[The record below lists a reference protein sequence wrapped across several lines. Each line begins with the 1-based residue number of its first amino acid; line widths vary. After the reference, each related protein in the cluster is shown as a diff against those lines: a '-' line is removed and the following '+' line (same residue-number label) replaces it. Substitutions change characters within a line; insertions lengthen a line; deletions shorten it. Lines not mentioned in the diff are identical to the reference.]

1 MSRAVRILTCVLL
14 PLFTLILGWQ
24 LGMAMQE
31 RELQDI
37 QKNLEILYGG
47 QTASGVVVQDP
58 EKEVN
63 PALMWGVWRL
73 LSKNYIAPEKMK
85 TQEMLYGAVGGLV
98 AAIGDP
104 YTVFMTPTEN
114 QQFHQSLGGRLE
126 GIGAE
131 LTLRDGQVVVVA
143 PIKGS
148 PAAEAGLSPED
159 IIINVN
165 DEDVTGKSLVQVV
178 ERIRGPKGT
187 SVVLTIERPGEEEF
201 LIFTIV
207 RNEILV
213 PSVEYEIKKTATGSI
228 GYIALNQFGDGSVEE
243 VRKALAE
250 LRNEDLTGLVFDVRF
265 NGGGYLEGAVELVS
279 FFLSGGKAVSVQRRT
294 GEPIHHYVIGRPIIP
309 DMPMVILI
317 NEGSASASEILAG
330 ALQDHKRATVIGK
343 KSFGKGTVQE
353 VFDLPGGSS
362 IRITTAKW
370 LTPNGKDLSS
380 EGVLPDITV
389 ERTREEIQNKRDPQ
403 LDAAIEWLV
412 DGEDVTKKE

>member
-1 MSRAVRILTCVLL
+1 
-14 PLFTLILGWQ
+14 
-24 LGMAMQE
+24 MQG
-31 RELQDI
+31 RELQEI
-37 QKNLEILYGG
+37 EKNLEILYGG
-47 QTASGVVVQDP
+47 QTASGALVQDP

-73 LSKNYIAPEKMK
+73 LSKHYIAPENMK

-114 QQFHQSLGGRLE
+114 EDFHQSLGGRLE

-131 LTLRDGQVVVVA
+131 LTLKDSHIVVVA
-143 PIKGS
+143 PLKGS
-148 PAAEAGLSPED
+148 PAAEAGLAPED
-159 IIINVN
+159 IIIKVN
-165 DEDVTGKSLVQVV
+165 DEDVTGKGLVQVV

-187 SVVLTIERPGEEEF
+187 SVTLTIERMGEEDF
-201 LIFTIV
+201 LTFTIV
-207 RNEILV
+207 RNEIHV
-213 PSVEYEIKKTATGSI
+213 PSVEYEVKKTATGSI
-228 GYIALNQFGDGSVEE
+228 GYIALNQFGDDSVAE
-243 VRKALAE
+243 VREVLDALE
-250 LRNEDLTGLVFDVRF
+250 HEDLTGIVFDVRF

-279 FFLSGGKAVSVQRRT
+279 FFLSEGKVVSVQRRT
-294 GEPIHHYVIGRPIIP
+294 GEPIHHYVTSRPLVP
-309 DMPMVILI
+309 DLPMVVLI

-330 ALQDHKRATVIGK
+330 ALQDHKRATIIGK

-370 LTPNGKDLSS
+370 LTPNGKDLGS
-380 EGVLPDITV
+380 EGVMPDIVV
-389 ERTREEIQNKRDPQ
+389 ERTREEIQNKVDPQ

-412 DGEDVTKKE
+412 DGEDVTKK

>member
-1 MSRAVRILTCVLL
+1 MSRAIRILTCILL

-37 QKNLEILYGG
+37 QKNLEVLYGG
-47 QTASGVVVQDP
+47 QTASGTVVQDP

-98 AAIGDP
+98 EAVGDP

-114 QQFHQSLGGRLE
+114 QQFHQSLQGRLE

-131 LTLRDGQVVVVA
+131 LTLRDKQVVIVA
-143 PIKGS
+143 PLKGS
-148 PAAEAGLSPED
+148 PAAEAGLAPED
-159 IIINVN
+159 IIVKVN

-187 SVVLTIERPGEEEF
+187 SVTLTIDRPGEEEF
-201 LIFTIV
+201 LTFTIV
-207 RNEILV
+207 RNEIRV
-213 PSVEYEIKKTATGSI
+213 PSVEYEVKKTATGSV
-228 GYIALNQFGDGSVEE
+228 GYIALNQFGDDSVEE
-243 VRKALAE
+243 VRDALHE
-250 LRNEDLTGLVFDVRF
+250 LSKEDLTGLIFDVRF

-279 FFLSGGKAVSVQRRT
+279 FFLSEGKVVSVQRRT
-294 GEPIHHYVIGRPIIP
+294 GEPIHHYVTGRPIASDIP
-309 DMPMVILI
+309 VVVLI

-370 LTPNGKDLSS
+370 LTPNGKDLGS
-380 EGVLPDITV
+380 EGVVPDIAV
-389 ERTREEIQNKRDPQ
+389 ERTREEIQNKIDPQ

-412 DGEDVTKKE
+412 DGEDVTKN

>member
-1 MSRAVRILTCVLL
+1 MSSAVRILTCFLL
-14 PLFTLILGWQ
+14 PLFTLVLGWQ
-24 LGMAMQE
+24 LGMVMQE
-31 RELQDI
+31 RELQEI
-37 QKNLEILYGG
+37 QENLEVLYGG
-47 QTASGVVVQDP
+47 QTASGTVIQDP

-73 LSKNYIAPEKMK
+73 LQKNYIAPEKMK
-85 TQEMLYGAVGGLV
+85 TQEMLFGAVGGLV
-98 AAIGDP
+98 AAIEDP

-114 QQFHQSLGGRLE
+114 QQFHQSLGGKLE

-131 LTLRDGQVVVVA
+131 LTLRDGQVVIVA

-159 IIINVN
+159 IIVKVN

-187 SVVLTIERPGEEEF
+187 SVTLTIERTGEQDF
-201 LIFTIV
+201 LTVTII
-207 RNEILV
+207 RNEIHV
-213 PSVEYEIKKTATGSI
+213 PSVEYEIKKTATGSV
-228 GYIALNQFGDGSVEE
+228 GYIALNQFGDDSVEE
-243 VRKALAE
+243 VRQALKE
-250 LRNEDLTGLVFDVRF
+250 LQKKDLKGLVFDVRF
-265 NGGGYLEGAVELVS
+265 NGGGYLEGAVDLVS
-279 FFLSGGKAVSVQRRT
+279 FFLPEGKVVSVQRRT
-294 GEPIHHYVIGRPIIP
+294 GEPIHHYATGRPIAPDIP
-309 DMPMVILI
+309 IVILI

-330 ALQDHKRATVIGK
+330 ALQDHKRATVVGK

-370 LTPNGKDLSS
+370 LTPNGKDLGS
-380 EGVLPDITV
+380 EGVVPDISV
-389 ERTREEIQNKRDPQ
+389 ERTREEIQNKIDPQ

-412 DGEDVTKKE
+412 DGEDVTKE